1 MMNKQLIAFNRE
13 KVYVSL
19 TEEAKWTEER
29 VEKMLTLTKE
39 LAALGYVLSPNAIK
53 YLSEKDM
60 EDVYKTIIP
69 KIAKEFYPAGNW
81 RPLYPGFPDQV
92 ISKTEKE
99 LWETQQ
105 HLYDTL
111 DYDEFLRNNPWYTDK
126 DMEAVRATV
135 GVVKERVLKAMTEDD
150 VQDIFMSILKS
161 GNSLQETTKEEL
173 VYLLDEYPN
182 VKLPEIPF
190 KETMCMVMIWRPDY
204 EPKTVNDILRY
215 GLYLMGA
222 DPALINV
229 PKKTHETSW
238 RRSKIIDNPDWR
250 KLSTLTRKNR
260 KDILSK
266 INAIVAKK
274 GLEAVIPDAKRF
286 YGHWVLL
293 SERVH
298 PGDYESTYPEAAE
311 FFRYLKSSTL
321 AKNYKTWNA
330 ILQEKYNSGVDI
342 LDIAKFISA
351 RPGELVR
358 RFDSLLRRAA
368 ATGREEE
375 VLEVF
380 LETEGM
386 KNKTLT
392 ELLNYYEK
400 RNSGCSR
407 LISIKGKSSKKVLEP
422 LKPLSTGMIDIIR
435 EHIERKILL
444 NIDKSIV
451 EKDLT
456 GKTVYLDTELNN
468 VPIPMGMR
476 TAVDIIPPAT
486 RFDIPEDKNYIRMFI
501 HWIQKPEGPNEDL
514 DLHAYLYK
522 DERTQRNIG
531 FNTGFR
537 SGMSVI
543 HSGDVLNRPG
553 DCSEF
558 VDVNISQAIAEGWKY
573 VVMDVC
579 NFKGRGFNTLDNW
592 LGYMTMEKHIPVA
605 GKSWNPGKDVDFAKK
620 IEVTSSSI
628 AAWIFDLEKRQAILI
643 GVGMENMPINRGRQ
657 NEDLI
662 KFYAVPNTFNTYSVL
677 NQYYISRGATITNDP
692 LEEADEA
699 VLAHDI
705 VRDYTKVLEI
715 LG

>member
-1 MMNKQLIAFNRE
+1 MNKQLIAFNRE

-19 TEEAKWTEER
+19 TEEAKWSVER

-39 LAALGYVLSPNAIK
+39 LAALGYILSPNAIK
-53 YLSEKDM
+53 FLSEKDM
-60 EDVYKTIIP
+60 EDIHKDVIP

-81 RPLYPGFPDQV
+81 KPLYPGFPAQV

-99 LWETQQ
+99 LWDAQQ
-105 HLYDTL
+105 HLYDNV
-111 DYDEFLRNNPWYTDK
+111 DYDEFLKNNPWYTDE
-126 DMEAVRATV
+126 DMEAIKAASKGGT
-135 GVVKERVLKAMTEDD
+135 ERVLKALTEDD

-222 DPALINV
+222 DPALVNV
-229 PKKTHETSW
+229 PKKVHETSW
-238 RRSKIIDNPDWR
+238 RRSKIVDNPDWR

-266 INAIVAKK
+266 INAIVATK
-274 GLEAVIPDAKRF
+274 GLDAVIPDAKRF

-298 PGDYESTYPEAAE
+298 PGDYESTFPEAAE
-311 FFRYLKSSTL
+311 FFRYLKSSVIS
-321 AKNYKTWNA
+321 KNYKTWNA
-330 ILQEKYNSGVDI
+330 ILQSKYNSGEDI

-368 ATGREEE
+368 DTGKEGE
-375 VLEVF
+375 VLEIF

-407 LISIKGKSSKKVLEP
+407 LVSIKGKSSKRALEP
-422 LKPLSTGMIDIIR
+422 LKPLSTGMIDVIR
-435 EHIERKILL
+435 DHIERKILL
-444 NIDKSIV
+444 NIDKSVV

-456 GKTVYLDTELNN
+456 GKTVYLDPDLGNI
-468 VPIPMGMR
+468 PIPMGMR

-486 RFDIPEDKNYIRMFI
+486 RFNIPEEKKYIRMFI
-501 HWIQKPEGPNEDL
+501 HWIQKPGRNEDL

-522 DERTQRNIG
+522 DERTQRNVG
-531 FNTGFR
+531 FNTGFK
-537 SGMSVI
+537 SGESVI
-543 HSGDVLNRPG
+543 HSGDVIDKPG
-553 DCSEF
+553 DCTEF
-558 VDVNISQAIAEGWKY
+558 VDISIDQAIAEGWKY

-579 NFKGRGFNTLDNW
+579 NFKGRGLNTLDNW
-592 LGYMTMEKHIPVA
+592 LGYMTMEKQLPV
-605 GKSWNPGKDVDFAKK
+605 GSRGSWNPGKNVDFSKK
-620 IEVTSSSI
+620 IDVKDKSM
-628 AAWIFDLEKRQAILI
+628 AAWIFDLEKRQAILLGI
-643 GVGMENMPINRGRQ
+643 GMENMPINSGRQ
-657 NEDLI
+657 NQDII
-662 KFYAVPNTFNTYSVL
+662 KFYAEPNTFNTYSIL

-692 LEEADEA
+692 LVEADEA
-699 VLAHDI
+699 VLAHEI

>member
-1 MMNKQLIAFNRE
+1 MNKQLIAFNRE

-19 TEEAKWTEER
+19 TEEAKWSVER

-39 LAALGYVLSPNAIK
+39 LAALGYILSPNAIK
-53 YLSEKDM
+53 FLSEKDM
-60 EDVYKTIIP
+60 EDIHKDVIP

-81 RPLYPGFPDQV
+81 KPLYPGFPAQV

-99 LWETQQ
+99 LWDVQQ
-105 HLYDTL
+105 HLYDNV
-111 DYDEFLRNNPWYTDK
+111 DYDEFLKNNPWYTDE
-126 DMEAVRATV
+126 DMEAIKAASKGGT
-135 GVVKERVLKAMTEDD
+135 ERVLKALTEDD

-222 DPALINV
+222 DPALVNV
-229 PKKTHETSW
+229 PKKVHETSW
-238 RRSKIIDNPDWR
+238 RRSKIVDNPDWR

-298 PGDYESTYPEAAE
+298 PGDYESTFPEAAE
-311 FFRYLKSSTL
+311 FFRYLKSSVIS
-321 AKNYKTWNA
+321 KNYKTWNA
-330 ILQEKYNSGVDI
+330 ILQSKYNSGEDI

-368 ATGREEE
+368 DTGKEGE
-375 VLEVF
+375 VLEIF

-407 LISIKGKSSKKVLEP
+407 LVSIKGKSSKRALEP
-422 LKPLSTGMIDIIR
+422 LKPLSTGMIDVIR
-435 EHIERKILL
+435 DHIERKILL
-444 NIDKSIV
+444 NIDKSVV

-456 GKTVYLDTELNN
+456 GKTVYLDPDLGNI
-468 VPIPMGMR
+468 PIPMGMR

-486 RFDIPEDKNYIRMFI
+486 RFNIPEEKKYIRMFI
-501 HWIQKPEGPNEDL
+501 HWIQKPGRNEDL

-522 DERTQRNIG
+522 DERTQRNVG
-531 FNTGFR
+531 FNTGFK
-537 SGMSVI
+537 SGESVI
-543 HSGDVLNRPG
+543 HSGDVIDKPG
-553 DCSEF
+553 DCTEF
-558 VDVNISQAIAEGWKY
+558 VDISIDQAIAEGWKY

-579 NFKGRGFNTLDNW
+579 NFKGRGLNTLDNW
-592 LGYMTMEKHIPVA
+592 LGYMTMEKQLPV
-605 GKSWNPGKDVDFAKK
+605 GSRGSWNPGKNVDFSKK
-620 IEVTSSSI
+620 IDVKDKSM
-628 AAWIFDLEKRQAILI
+628 AAWIFDLEKRQAILLGI
-643 GVGMENMPINRGRQ
+643 GMENMPINSGRQ
-657 NEDLI
+657 NQDII
-662 KFYAVPNTFNTYSVL
+662 KFYAEPNTFNTYSIL

-692 LEEADEA
+692 LVEADEA
-699 VLAHDI
+699 VLAHEI

>member
-1 MMNKQLIAFNRE
+1 MNKQLIAFNRE

-19 TEEAKWTEER
+19 TEEAKWSVER

-39 LAALGYVLSPNAIK
+39 LAALGYILSPNAIK
-53 YLSEKDM
+53 FLSEKDM
-60 EDVYKTIIP
+60 EDIHKDVIP

-81 RPLYPGFPDQV
+81 KPLYPGFPAQV

-99 LWETQQ
+99 LWDAQQ
-105 HLYDTL
+105 HLYDNV
-111 DYDEFLRNNPWYTDK
+111 DYDEFLKNNPWYTDE
-126 DMEAVRATV
+126 DMEAIKAASKGGT
-135 GVVKERVLKAMTEDD
+135 ERVLKALTEDD

-222 DPALINV
+222 DPALVNV
-229 PKKTHETSW
+229 PKKVHETSW
-238 RRSKIIDNPDWR
+238 RRSKIVDNPDWR

-298 PGDYESTYPEAAE
+298 PGDYESTFPEAAE
-311 FFRYLKSSTL
+311 FFRYLKSSVIS
-321 AKNYKTWNA
+321 KNYKTWNA
-330 ILQEKYNSGVDI
+330 ILQSKYNSGEDI

-368 ATGREEE
+368 DTGKEGE
-375 VLEVF
+375 VLEIF

-407 LISIKGKSSKKVLEP
+407 LVSIKGKSSKRALEP
-422 LKPLSTGMIDIIR
+422 LKPLSTGMIDVIR
-435 EHIERKILL
+435 DHIERKILL
-444 NIDKSIV
+444 NIDKSVV

-456 GKTVYLDTELNN
+456 GKTVYLDPDLGNI
-468 VPIPMGMR
+468 PIPMGMR

-486 RFDIPEDKNYIRMFI
+486 RFNIPEEKKYIRMFI
-501 HWIQKPEGPNEDL
+501 HWIQKPGRNEDL

-522 DERTQRNIG
+522 DERTQRNVG
-531 FNTGFR
+531 FNTGFK
-537 SGMSVI
+537 SGESVI
-543 HSGDVLNRPG
+543 HSGDVIDKPG
-553 DCSEF
+553 DCTEF
-558 VDVNISQAIAEGWKY
+558 VDISIDQAIAEGWKY

-579 NFKGRGFNTLDNW
+579 NFKGRGLNTLDNW
-592 LGYMTMEKHIPVA
+592 LGYMTMEKQLPV
-605 GKSWNPGKDVDFAKK
+605 GSRGSWNPGKNVDFSKK
-620 IEVTSSSI
+620 IDVKDKSM
-628 AAWIFDLEKRQAILI
+628 AAWIFDLEKRQAILLGI
-643 GVGMENMPINRGRQ
+643 GMENMPINSGRQ
-657 NEDLI
+657 NQDII
-662 KFYAVPNTFNTYSVL
+662 KFYAEPNTFNTYSIL

-692 LEEADEA
+692 LVEADEA
-699 VLAHDI
+699 VLAHEI

>member
-1 MMNKQLIAFNRE
+1 MNKQLIAFNRE

-19 TEEAKWTEER
+19 TEEAKWSVER

-39 LAALGYVLSPNAIK
+39 LAALGYILSPNAIK
-53 YLSEKDM
+53 FLSEKDM
-60 EDVYKTIIP
+60 EDIHKDVIP

-81 RPLYPGFPDQV
+81 KPLYPGFPAQV

-99 LWETQQ
+99 LWDAQQ
-105 HLYDTL
+105 HLYDNV
-111 DYDEFLRNNPWYTDK
+111 DYDEFLKNNPWYTDK
-126 DMEAVRATV
+126 DMEAIKAASKGGT
-135 GVVKERVLKAMTEDD
+135 ERVLKALTEDD
-150 VQDIFMSILKS
+150 IQDIFMSILKS

-222 DPALINV
+222 DPALVNV
-229 PKKTHETSW
+229 PKKIHETSW
-238 RRSKIIDNPDWR
+238 RRSKIVDNPDWR

-298 PGDYESTYPEAAE
+298 PGDYESTFPEAAE
-311 FFRYLKSSTL
+311 FFRYLKSSVIS
-321 AKNYKTWNA
+321 KNYKTWNA
-330 ILQEKYNSGVDI
+330 ILQSKYNSGEDI

-368 ATGREEE
+368 DTGKEGE
-375 VLEVF
+375 VLEIF

-407 LISIKGKSSKKVLEP
+407 LVSIKGKSSKRALEP
-422 LKPLSTGMIDIIR
+422 LQPLSTGMIDVIR
-435 EHIERKILL
+435 DHIERKILL
-444 NIDKSIV
+444 NIDKSVV

-456 GKTVYLDTELNN
+456 GKTVYLDPDLGNI
-468 VPIPMGMR
+468 PIPMGMR

-486 RFDIPEDKNYIRMFI
+486 RFNIPEEKKYIRMFI
-501 HWIQKPEGPNEDL
+501 HWIQKPGRNEDL

-531 FNTGFR
+531 FNTGFK
-537 SGMSVI
+537 SGESVI
-543 HSGDVLNRPG
+543 HSGDVIDKPG
-553 DCSEF
+553 DCTEF
-558 VDVNISQAIAEGWKY
+558 VDISIDQAIAEGWKY

-579 NFKGRGFNTLDNW
+579 NFKGRGLNTLDNW
-592 LGYMTMEKHIPVA
+592 LGYMTMEKQLPV
-605 GKSWNPGKDVDFAKK
+605 GSRGSWNPGKDVDFSKK
-620 IEVTSSSI
+620 IDVKDKSM
-628 AAWIFDLEKRQAILI
+628 AAWIFDLEKRQAILLGI
-643 GVGMENMPINRGRQ
+643 GMENMPINSGRQ
-657 NEDLI
+657 NQDII
-662 KFYAVPNTFNTYSVL
+662 KFYAEPNTFNTYSVL

-692 LEEADEA
+692 LVEADEA
-699 VLAHDI
+699 VLAHEI

>member
-1 MMNKQLIAFNRE
+1 MNKQLIAFNRE

-60 EDVYKTIIP
+60 EDVHKTVIP
-69 KIAKEFYPAGNW
+69 EIAKEVYPVGNW
-81 RPLYPGFPDQV
+81 KPLYPGFPDQV

-99 LWETQQ
+99 LWENQQ

-126 DMEAVRATV
+126 DIETIRTLT
-135 GVVKERVLKAMTEDD
+135 GEEERTLKAMTEDD

-161 GNSLQETTKEEL
+161 GNSLHETTKKEL

-182 VKLPEIPF
+182 FKLPEIPF
-190 KETMCMVMIWRPDY
+190 KETMCMVMTKRSDY
-204 EPKTVNDILRY
+204 ESKTINDVLRY

-222 DPALINV
+222 DPALLNV
-229 PKKTHETSW
+229 PKKIQETSW
-238 RRSKIIDNPDWR
+238 RRSKTIDNPEWR
-250 KLSTLTRKNR
+250 KLSTLTRQNR

-266 INAIVAKK
+266 INAVIAKK
-274 GLEAVIPDAKRF
+274 GLDAVIPDAKRF

-298 PGDYESTYPEAAE
+298 PGDYESVYPEAAE
-311 FFRYLKSSTL
+311 FFRYLKSSTIS
-321 AKNYKTWNA
+321 KNYKTWNA
-330 ILQEKYNSGVDI
+330 RLQEKYNSGEDI
-342 LDIAKFISA
+342 LDIARFISA

-368 ATGREEE
+368 ITGREEE
-375 VLEVF
+375 VLEIF
-380 LETEGM
+380 LETDGM

-407 LISIKGKSSKKVLEP
+407 LISIKGKSSKKALEP
-422 LKPLSTGMIDIIR
+422 LKPLPTGMIEVIR

-468 VPIPMGMR
+468 IPIPMGMR
-476 TAVDIIPPAT
+476 TSVDIMPPAT
-486 RFDIPEDKNYIRMFI
+486 RFDIPEEKNYIRMFI
-501 HWIQKPEGPNEDL
+501 HWIQKAEGPDEDL

-522 DERTQRNIG
+522 DDRTSRNVG

-537 SGMSVI
+537 SGESVV

-558 VDVNISQAIAEGWKY
+558 VDINISQALAEGWKY

-620 IEVTSSSI
+620 IEITSSSM
-628 AAWIFDLEKRQAILI
+628 AAWIFDLEKRQAILL
-643 GVGMENMPINRGRQ
+643 GVGIENMPVNRGRQ
-657 NEDLI
+657 NEELI
-662 KFYAVPNTFNTYSVL
+662 KFYGQPNTFNTYSVL

-692 LEEADEA
+692 LEEADES
-699 VLAHDI
+699 VLAHDL